1 MNSRICKF
9 FALLAS
15 VVFASSSA
23 MAGVVVGTA
32 FASSDAPDTAPVTLA
47 PGQTYTMTAS
57 ITANGNVA
65 GLTFNQ
71 IALNPNLG
79 SQFQIVGGTCNTS
92 AQYIAPTTCTVIVRF
107 VGATPGRFTA
117 DLLMGCNAI
126 VAQAGGYV
134 ISCNAGVNGVASRMA
149 VYAGNG
155 IAAVVD
161 ALGREGLTLL
171 AAALFA
177 LTGFIT
183 LRRRA

>member
-1 MNSRICKF
+1 MNSRICKVL
-9 FALLAS
+9 ALLAGAAC
-15 VVFASSSA
+15 ASSSA
-23 MAGVVVGTA
+23 IAGVVVGTA
-32 FASSDAPDTAPVTLA
+32 FASSDAPATVVMS

-71 IALNPNLG
+71 IALSPNLG

-107 VGATPGRFTA
+107 VGATPGNFTA

-126 VAQAGGYV
+126 VAQAGGYG
-134 ISCNAGVNGVASRMA
+134 ISCNAGGNGIASRMA
-149 VYAGNG
+149 VYTGNG
-155 IAAVVD
+155 VAAVVD

-171 AAALFA
+171 AVALFA
-177 LTGFIT
+177 LTGFVT
-183 LRRRA
+183 LRRRT

>member
-1 MNSRICKF
+1 MNSRICKL

-15 VVFASSSA
+15 VVLASSSA
-23 MAGVVVGTA
+23 MAGVVPGTA
-32 FASSDAPDTAPVTLA
+32 FASSDAPDTAPVTML
-47 PGQTYTMTAS
+47 PGQTYTMTAT
-57 ITANGNVA
+57 ITANGSVA

-71 IALNPNLG
+71 IALSPNLG

-107 VGATPGRFTA
+107 IGATPGNFTA

-134 ISCNAGVNGVASRMA
+134 ISCNAGANGVASRMA

-177 LTGFIT
+177 LTAFVS
-183 LRRRA
+183 LRRRT